1 MKLKLMSLLI
11 LAAFFVN
18 SFAIK
23 RKASEISVEVPEEFI
38 TILTVDNK
46 TEASVLGYV
55 EDNRRHDLV
64 FPRGTTVAN
73 IPLRFNT
80 INTHIKRSVPL
91 YFYPE
96 ITEEYILNENLI
108 LWVQKNQ
115 QVNPHNPNRKNITLD
130 VNLFKVDVSQD
141 PAMVLNPISVA
152 HKVYSLD
159 IGKQLTCNIRILFDG
174 EDLENSE
181 VQLYCQH

>member
-1 MKLKLMSLLI
+1 MKFKLMSLVI
-11 LAAFFVN
+11 LTFIFVN

-23 RKASEISVEVPEEFI
+23 RKASEISVEVPEDFI

-55 EDNRRHDLV
+55 ENNRQHDLV
-64 FPRGTTVAN
+64 FPQGTTVAN

-80 INTHIKRSVPL
+80 VNPQIKRSVPL

-96 ITEEYILNENLI
+96 ITEEYVLNESLI

-115 QVNPHNPNRKNITLD
+115 QVNPHNPNRKNITID
-130 VNLFKVDVSQD
+130 VNLFKVDISQN

-152 HKVYSLD
+152 HKAYA
-159 IGKQLTCNIRILFDG
+159 IENNKQLTCSIRILFDG